1 MPRLKFKS
9 ADTLNMKR
17 EYSVAI
23 RTLGTAGEKYQ
34 KLLDS
39 IKEQTIQPKHI
50 FVHIAEGYELPKET
64 IGIEEYIRTPKGMIT
79 QRSQPFDEIDTEYVL
94 FCDDDLYL
102 PPDYM
107 EKMFEAL
114 ESENGDC
121 VAVNIYEESKMSKG
135 QKLAI
140 FLHSFITSRKDD
152 GWGIKIK
159 RNVSYSFNGNP
170 SGKVL
175 LTESAPGASY
185 LCKKSVYQAIH
196 FEDERWMENMS
207 YAAGDDQ
214 LFYYKM
220 HLMGYRVLMLQNP
233 GVIHLDAQAGQ
244 RPTKSNKMYLQ
255 KKNMFIMWYRT
266 IYNIRSK
273 SAWEKCRCI
282 AAFTWRCLFGILT
295 LPLEVVHY
303 KQPRFF
309 IDYFRG
315 LWAGIKYVHSEEY
328 KRIPAFDHYIN

>member
-1 MPRLKFKS
+1 
-9 ADTLNMKR
+9 MKR
-17 EYSVAI
+17 DYCVAI

-39 IKEQTIQPKHI
+39 IKTQTIQPKHI
-50 FVHIAEGYELPKET
+50 FVYIAEGYDLPKET
-64 IGIEEYIRTPKGMIT
+64 IGIEEYIRTPKGMVT
-79 QRSQPFDEIDTEYVL
+79 QRAQPFDEIDTEFIL
-94 FCDDDLYL
+94 FCDDDLLL
-102 PPDYM
+102 PPQCV
-107 EKMFEAL
+107 ERMFEAM
-114 ESENGDC
+114 EGKYGDC
-121 VAVNIYEESKMSKG
+121 VAVNIYEEGKMSKG
-135 QKLAI
+135 QQLAI
-140 FLHSFITSRKDD
+140 FLHSFITARPDD

-170 SGKVL
+170 ASNVMHA
-175 LTESAPGASY
+175 ESAPGAIC

-196 FEDERWMENMS
+196 FEDERWLEKMLFP
-207 YAAGDDQ
+207 AGEDQ

-220 HLMGYRVLMLQNP
+220 HIMGYRVLLMQNP

-244 RPTKSNKMYLQ
+244 RPTKANKMYLQ

-282 AAFTWRCLFGILT
+282 AAFSWRCLFGVLT

-315 LWAGIKYVHSEEY
+315 LWAGYKYVHSEEY
-328 KRIPAFDHYIN
+328 KQIPPFDAYIK

>member
-1 MPRLKFKS
+1 
-9 ADTLNMKR
+9 MKD
-17 EYSVAI
+17 YCVAI

-50 FVHIAEGYELPKET
+50 FVYIAEGYELPKET

-79 QRSQPFDEIDTEYVL
+79 QRSQPFDEIDTEYIL

-102 PPDYM
+102 PRDCV
-107 EKMFEAL
+107 EKMFEGL
-114 ESENGDC
+114 EAKNGDC
-121 VAVNIYEESKMSKG
+121 IALGVYELQQLSKKE
-135 QKLAI
+135 KLMI
-140 FLHSFITSRKDD
+140 FLHSFVTSRKDD
-152 GWGIKIK
+152 GWDVKVK
-159 RNVSYSFNGNP
+159 RNVSYSFNIQP
-170 SGKVL
+170 QSSVL
-175 LTESAPGASY
+175 RTQSAAGACC
-185 LCKKSVYQAIH
+185 LCKKSVYLTIH
-196 FEDERWMENMS
+196 YEDERWMENMS

-220 HLMGYRVLMLQNP
+220 HMMGYRVLLLLNS

-282 AAFTWRCLFGILT
+282 AAFTWRCLFGVLT

-315 LWAGIKYVHSEEY
+315 LWAGYKYVHSEEY
-328 KRIPAFDHYIN
+328 KQIPAFDAYIK

>member
-1 MPRLKFKS
+1 M
-9 ADTLNMKR
+9 R

-39 IKEQTIQPKHI
+39 LKEQTIQPKHI
-50 FVHIAEGYELPKET
+50 FVHIAEGSDLPKET

-102 PPDYM
+102 PPNCV
-107 EKMFEAL
+107 EEMFKGINDN
-114 ESENGDC
+114 NGDC
-121 VAVNIYEESKMSKG
+121 IAIGVYEM
-135 QKLAI
+135 QKTSVKDKLMI
-140 FLHSFITSRKDD
+140 FLHNFVTSRKDD
-152 GWGIKIK
+152 GWDIKIK
-159 RNVSYSFNGNP
+159 RNASYSYNKNP
-170 SGKVL
+170 QQSIIF
-175 LTESAPGASY
+175 TQSAPGACC
-185 LCKKSVYQAIH
+185 LCKMEIYHAIH

-220 HLMGYRVLMLQNP
+220 HLMGNRVLKYLHS
-233 GVIHLDAQAGQ
+233 GVLHLDAQAGQ
-244 RPTKSNKMYLQ
+244 RPTKANKMYLQ

-295 LPLEVVHY
+295 LPLEVLHY

-315 LWAGIKYVHSEEY
+315 LWAGFKYVHSDEY
-328 KRIPAFDHYIN
+328 KQIPAFDAYIK

>member
-1 MPRLKFKS
+1 M
-9 ADTLNMKR
+9 R

-39 IKEQTIQPKHI
+39 LKEQTIQPKHI
-50 FVHIAEGYELPKET
+50 FVYIADGYDIPKET
-64 IGIEEYIRTPKGMIT
+64 IGIEEYFRTPKGMIT
-79 QRSQPFDEIDTEYVL
+79 QRSQPFDEIDTEFIL
-94 FCDDDLYL
+94 FCDDDISF
-102 PPDYM
+102 PPDCV
-107 EKMFEAL
+107 ERMFTGIEMN
-114 ESENGDC
+114 NGDC
-121 VAVNIYEESKMSKG
+121 IAIGVYEMQQLSWKE
-135 QKLAI
+135 KLKV
-140 FLHSFITSRKDD
+140 FLHSFVTSRNDD
-152 GWGIKIK
+152 GWDIKVK
-159 RNVSYSFNGNP
+159 RNVSYSYNKNP
-170 SGKVL
+170 KQIVN
-175 LTESAPGASY
+175 LTQSAPGAIS

-196 FEDERWMENMS
+196 FEDERWLEKMLFP
-207 YAAGDDQ
+207 AGEDQ

-220 HLMGYRVLMLQNP
+220 HIMGYRVLMLQNP
-233 GVIHLDAQAGQ
+233 GVIHMDAQSGQ

-315 LWAGIKYVHSEEY
+315 LWAGFKYVHSEEY
-328 KRIPAFDHYIN
+328 KQIPAFDHYVK

>member
-1 MPRLKFKS
+1 
-9 ADTLNMKR
+9 MKK
-17 EYSVAI
+17 EYCVAI

-34 KLLDS
+34 MLLDS

-102 PPDYM
+102 PPYSV
-107 EKMFEAL
+107 ERMFERMITMH
-114 ESENGDC
+114 GDC
-121 VAVNIYEESKMSKG
+121 IAVSMTNMRHLLLKDKI
-135 QKLAI
+135 LT
-140 FLHSFITSRKDD
+140 FLHHFVTSRNDD
-152 GWGIKIK
+152 GWDILIT
-159 RNVSYSFNGNP
+159 RNLSCSYNADSQQD
-170 SGKVL
+170 VL
-175 LTESAPGASY
+175 LTQSAPGACC
-185 LCKKSVYQAIH
+185 LCKMPVFRAIH
-196 FEDERWMENMS
+196 FEDERWLENMS

-214 LFYYKM
+214 LFFYKM
-220 HLMGYRVLMLQNP
+220 YIMGYRVLMFHCPEVL
-233 GVIHLDAQAGQ
+233 HLDAQAGH
-244 RPTKSNKMYLQ
+244 RTTKSNKMYLQ

-282 AAFTWRCLFGILT
+282 TAFTWRCLFGILT
-295 LPLEVVHY
+295 LPLEVIHY
-303 KQPRFF
+303 KQARFF

-315 LWAGIKYVHSEEY
+315 LWAGYKYVHSEEY
-328 KRIPAFDHYIN
+328 KQIPAFDDYV